1 MRAAAMVVLVPLLAL
16 AGCGGSSGG
25 ESLSDKDRYLARA
38 EAICAAAN
46 TELAKVKK
54 TQPTSTELLPAFVK
68 AIVDVGRTNVTQLEA
83 LTPPAADKADLTAK
97 VITPL
102 KEQVVIGDAY
112 TAKVAKA
119 VKDKDP
125 ALLGLISSPP
135 TQTKADLAF
144 MRSYGFT
151 ACVEAADTANA

>member
-1 MRAAAMVVLVPLLAL
+1 MRGIAIAVLLSVVGL
-16 AGCGGSSGG
+16 AGCGGSSG
-25 ESLSDKDRYLARA
+25 EASLSDKERYLARA

-46 TELAKVKK
+46 TDLAKVKK
-54 TQPTSTELLPAFVK
+54 TQPTSTDLLPAFVK

-83 LTPPAADKADLTAK
+83 LTPPAADKAALTAK

-102 KEQVVIGDAY
+102 KEQVDIGDAY

-125 ALLGLISSPP
+125 ALLGLISNPP

-144 MRSYGFT
+144 MRGYGFT
-151 ACVEAADTANA
+151 ACVKAADTANA